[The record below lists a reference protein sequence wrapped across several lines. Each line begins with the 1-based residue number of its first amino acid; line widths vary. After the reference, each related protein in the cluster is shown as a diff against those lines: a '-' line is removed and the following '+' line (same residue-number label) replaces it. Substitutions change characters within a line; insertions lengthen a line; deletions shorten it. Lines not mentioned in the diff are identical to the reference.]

1 MTSEYLAHRAAV
13 RNRGTIYHENVDQ
26 YTLQICPVAVFINCL
41 RYLGRIYQRHTI
53 NNITGT
59 VWAVTIK
66 KWGVNYLHGM
76 CFRMSCLFVSSI
88 LF

>member
-1 MTSEYLAHRAAV
+1 MTSEYLAYRAAV

-26 YTLQICPVAVFINCL
+26 YTLHICPVAVLIKCL

-59 VWAVTIK
+59 VTMTK
-66 KWGVNYLHGM
+66 RGGQLSENPELKGNLENKCDKYDPQ
-76 CFRMSCLFVSSI
+76 
-88 LF
+88 